1 MARPASK
8 PSKSVPANP
17 EVLGPRAPKGLVF
30 LDFDNT
36 IIHGDAGP
44 LFGWYLFRWRRHEL
58 VGHFWA
64 RMRLWGRYIPFLSW
78 MGLQAGLYKLHARRR
93 SAIIRA
99 SYKGL
104 RGVDARQFYGL
115 MEDFAREAIV
125 PRLYP
130 EMVQV
135 MRDHQA
141 AGRPC
146 VVITTGME
154 PLVRKVLDH
163 VDPDIALIGCRLRE
177 RNDRLTGR
185 VVGPLFGVDKANI
198 LDAYARA
205 LGVPLADCW
214 AYSDHY
220 SDKHML
226 EAVGHAVAVHPR
238 GRLTR
243 LARKR
248 GWDILKPKRPE
259 QGVGQD

>member
-1 MARPASK
+1 VTPKAEARAAPARGG
-8 PSKSVPANP
+8 PAG
-17 EVLGPRAPKGLVF
+17 VVF

-58 VGHFWA
+58 EGRFWA

-78 MGLQAGLYKLHARRR
+78 MGVQAGLYKLHARRR
-93 SAIIRA
+93 SSIIRA

-125 PRLYP
+125 PRLYS
-130 EMVQV
+130 EMVEE
-135 MRDHQA
+135 MRRHQA
-141 AGRPC
+141 AGRRC
-146 VVITTGME
+146 VVVTTGME
-154 PLVRKVLDH
+154 ALVRRVLDH
-163 VDPDIALIGCRLRE
+163 VDPGIGLIGCRLLE
-177 RNDRLTGR
+177 RKGRLTGR

-205 LGVPLADCW
+205 LGAPLADCW
-214 AYSDHY
+214 AYSDHW

-226 EAVGHAVAVHPR
+226 EAVGHPVAVNPR
-238 GRLTR
+238 GRLLR
-243 LARKR
+243 LAKR
-248 GWDILKPKRPE
+248 SGWPVLHPPRPS
-259 QGVGQD
+259 